1 MPNMEANHRP
11 KLEDVAAAAGVSKTT
26 VSRVLNH
33 RGYLSEKTIAKVQ
46 KAMQELDY
54 RPNIIARQLY
64 KQRTD
69 LVGMIFPTVDN
80 PFFSQLEAE
89 MERQLYRN
97 GYKVLIGNSQNDP
110 AKEENYLQQL
120 LTHQVDGLI
129 VGTQNRGLIGYQH
142 ANLPVV
148 AIDQVVGKNI
158 PVVSSDNYQGGLL
171 ATQRLLDDGCRHIIH
186 TNGPLGLDTPTQ
198 KRREAY
204 EHLMTKNN
212 LPAITY
218 HLDFNISTIDK
229 ERVFRRIFEEHP
241 EVDGIFAANDTDA
254 STIINLASEYGKRIP
269 EDLKIVGY
277 DGSNVTRLLLPGLTT
292 IQQPIDEMA
301 DLAVQLLQA
310 RINGQNVKS
319 VVLPVTIWNGKTA

>member
-1 MPNMEANHRP
+1 MEANHRP
-11 KLEDVAAAAGVSKTT
+11 KLEYVAAAAGVSKTT

>member
-1 MPNMEANHRP
+1 MEANHRP

-186 TNGPLGLDTPTQ
+186 TNGPLGLDAPTQ

>member
-1 MPNMEANHRP
+1 MEANYRP

-142 ANLPVV
+142 ANLPIV

-229 ERVFRRIFEEHP
+229 ERVFRLIFEEHP

>member
-1 MPNMEANHRP
+1 MEANHRP

-277 DGSNVTRLLLPGLTT
+277 DGSNVPRLLLPGLTT

-301 DLAVQLLQA
+301 DLAGQLLQA

>member
-1 MPNMEANHRP
+1 MEANHRP

-120 LTHQVDGLI
+120 LTQQVDGLI

>member
-1 MPNMEANHRP
+1 MEANHRP

-218 HLDFNISTIDK
+218 HLDFNISTVDK

>member
-1 MPNMEANHRP
+1 MEANHRP

-277 DGSNVTRLLLPGLTT
+277 DGSNVIRLLLPGLTT

-310 RINGQNVKS
+310 RINGENVKS

>member
-1 MPNMEANHRP
+1 MEANHRP

-142 ANLPVV
+142 ANPPVV

-310 RINGQNVKS
+310 RINGENVKS

>member
-1 MPNMEANHRP
+1 MEANHRP

-54 RPNIIARQLY
+54 RPNIIAGQLY

-310 RINGQNVKS
+310 RINGENVKS

>member
-1 MPNMEANHRP
+1 METNHRP

-69 LVGMIFPTVDN
+69 MVGMIFPTVDN

>member
-1 MPNMEANHRP
+1 MEANHRP

-254 STIINLASEYGKRIP
+254 STIINLASEYGKLIP

>member
-310 RINGQNVKS
+310 RINGENVKS

>member
-1 MPNMEANHRP
+1 MEANHRP

-54 RPNIIARQLY
+54 CPNIIARQLY

-120 LTHQVDGLI
+120 LIHQVDGLI

-254 STIINLASEYGKRIP
+254 STIINLASECGKRIP

-310 RINGQNVKS
+310 RINGENVKS

>member
-1 MPNMEANHRP
+1 MEANHRP

-310 RINGQNVKS
+310 RINGQDVKS

>member
-1 MPNMEANHRP
+1 MEANHRP

-254 STIINLASEYGKRIP
+254 STIINLASEYGQRIP

>member
-1 MPNMEANHRP
+1 MEANQRP

>member
-1 MPNMEANHRP
+1 MEANHRP

-186 TNGPLGLDTPTQ
+186 NNGPLGLDTPTQ

>member
-1 MPNMEANHRP
+1 MEANHRP

-254 STIINLASEYGKRIP
+254 STITNLASEYGKRIP

>member
-1 MPNMEANHRP
+1 MEANHRP

-110 AKEENYLQQL
+110 AKEENDLQQL

>member
-1 MPNMEANHRP
+1 MEANHRP

-33 RGYLSEKTIAKVQ
+33 RGYIIEKTIAKVQ

-97 GYKVLIGNSQNDP
+97 DYKVLIGNSQNDP

>member
-1 MPNMEANHRP
+1 MEANHRP

-171 ATQRLLDDGCRHIIH
+171 ATQRLLDDRCRHIIH

>member
-1 MPNMEANHRP
+1 MEANHRP

-142 ANLPVV
+142 ANLPIV

-254 STIINLASEYGKRIP
+254 STIINLASEYGKQIP

>member
-1 MPNMEANHRP
+1 
-11 KLEDVAAAAGVSKTT
+11 
-26 VSRVLNH
+26 
-33 RGYLSEKTIAKVQ
+33 
-46 KAMQELDY
+46 MQELDY

-229 ERVFRRIFEEHP
+229 EQVFRRIFEEHP

>member
-1 MPNMEANHRP
+1 MEANHRP

-97 GYKVLIGNSQNDP
+97 GYKVLIGNSQNDL

-142 ANLPVV
+142 TNLPVV

>member
-1 MPNMEANHRP
+1 MEANHRP

-89 MERQLYRN
+89 MERQLYCN

>member
-1 MPNMEANHRP
+1 MEANHRP

-310 RINGQNVKS
+310 RINGENVKS

>member
-1 MPNMEANHRP
+1 MDANHRP

-26 VSRVLNH
+26 VSRVLNN
-33 RGYLSEKTIAKVQ
+33 RGYLSQKTIAKVQ
-46 KAMQELDY
+46 QAMKDLNY

-64 KQRTD
+64 QQKTN

-80 PFFSQLEAE
+80 PFFSQLETE

-120 LTHQVDGLI
+120 LSQQVDGLI
-129 VGTQNRGLIGYQH
+129 VGTQNRGLLGYQH
-142 ANLPVV
+142 TNLPVV
-148 AIDQVVGKNI
+148 AIDQIMNQDI
-158 PVVSSDNYQGGLL
+158 PVVSSDNYQGGIM
-171 ATQRLLDDGCRHIIH
+171 ATQRLLDDGCRHIVH

-204 EHLMTKNN
+204 EKIMADNN

-218 HLDFNISTIDK
+218 HVDFNVSNQEK
-229 ERVFRRIFEEHP
+229 ERIFRRIFEEHP
-241 EVDGIFAANDTDA
+241 EVDGIVAANDTDA
-254 STIINLASEYGKRIP
+254 GTIMQLAEEYGKRIP
-269 EDLKIVGY
+269 EDLKIIGY
-277 DGSNVTRLLLPGLTT
+277 DGGNITRLLLPKLTT

-301 DLAVQLLQA
+301 DIAVKLLQA
-310 RINGQNVKS
+310 RIKGQKAES
-319 VVLPVTIWNGKTA
+319 VILPVKIWEGTTA

>member
-1 MPNMEANHRP
+1 MEANHRP

-54 RPNIIARQLY
+54 RPNIIAQQLY

>member
-229 ERVFRRIFEEHP
+229 EQVFRRIFEEHP

>member
-1 MPNMEANHRP
+1 MTNMEANHRP

>member
-1 MPNMEANHRP
+1 MEANHRH

-310 RINGQNVKS
+310 RINGENVKS

>member
-1 MPNMEANHRP
+1 MEANHRP

-158 PVVSSDNYQGGLL
+158 PVVSSYNYQGGLL

>member
-1 MPNMEANHRP
+1 MEANHRP

-142 ANLPVV
+142 ANLPIV

>member
-1 MPNMEANHRP
+1 MEANHRP
-11 KLEDVAAAAGVSKTT
+11 KLEDVAAAAGVYKTT

>member
-1 MPNMEANHRP
+1 MEANHRP

-269 EDLKIVGY
+269 QDLKIVGY

-310 RINGQNVKS
+310 RINGENVKS

>member
-1 MPNMEANHRP
+1 MEANHRP

-310 RINGQNVKS
+310 RINGQNAKS

>member
-1 MPNMEANHRP
+1 METNHRP

-64 KQRTD
+64 KQRTY

>member
-1 MPNMEANHRP
+1 MEANHRP

-54 RPNIIARQLY
+54 RPNIIAQQLY

-241 EVDGIFAANDTDA
+241 EVDGVFAANDTDA

>member
-1 MPNMEANHRP
+1 MEANHRP

-277 DGSNVTRLLLPGLTT
+277 DGSNITRLLLPGLTT

-310 RINGQNVKS
+310 RINGENVKS